1 MIKKCIHLSY
11 FARRKRRKQG
21 VRFL

>member
-11 FARRKRRKQG
+11 FAKRKRIKQG